1 MAESIQFKWPLRTWK
16 KEEEK
21 KNVRSKLQTDRTRLA
36 RRHLSIFPS
45 TFQLQ
50 QERLDSSRRAGKG
63 HPRDAVD
70 AKRALRWKWWR
81 VHWKWLVQVGDL
93 SCICSARATE
103 MSTVWQGCSLLCPDF
118 LPSE

>member
-1 MAESIQFKWPLRTWK
+1 MAESIHFKWPLRTWK

-21 KNVRSKLQTDRTRLA
+21 KNVRAKLQTDRARLA

-63 HPRDAVD
+63 HPSDKMEMVES
-70 AKRALRWKWWR
+70 AL
-81 VHWKWLVQVGDL
+81 
-93 SCICSARATE
+93 E
-103 MSTVWQGCSLLCPDF
+103 MACAGWGSLLHLFCESNRDVN
-118 LPSE
+118 SVTGM